1 MDDRPPLSATSSGE
15 GFFRRHRLELLVF
28 FGSLAIFAA
37 VSADRMLRQSQAPHF
52 VYLADAFL
60 HGRLDNRLPPPN
72 DNDWI
77 RYEGKTYVSFPP
89 VPAVLMMP
97 FVAVFG
103 VGFNDVLFTL
113 PFAALN
119 VLLMFLVLQMLSRE
133 GLSRLAKN
141 DNLWLAAFFGFG
153 TVHFCAA
160 VIGEVWF
167 TAQIVALT
175 FTLLYILCA
184 TRARRP
190 FWAGVWLALAFD
202 TRVNMAFS
210 VGYFALQLF
219 FPRRAD
225 GGFAAGDWK
234 AVLKK
239 GALFAIPC
247 LVVGGLQM
255 AMNHARFHDVFEFGH
270 RFLSGPAGNR
280 IREHGLYAYHY
291 LEWNLKAL
299 LIKLPVFSAKPPFVG
314 YDPDGMSIFITSPLV
329 VRLFWPREK
338 NWLYPILWAA
348 LIPSILPALFY
359 QNSGYVQFGYRFAL
373 DVMPYIVM
381 LLSVGRVP
389 VNRTTKVLIIIG
401 IIINLAGAIA
411 FKRTGPI

>member
-1 MDDRPPLSATSSGE
+1 MDDRTPMSASSSGE
-15 GFFRRHRLELLVF
+15 RFFRHRRLELLVF

-89 VPAVLMMP
+89 APAVLMMP

-103 VGFNDVLFTL
+103 IGFNDVLFTL

-133 GLSRLAKN
+133 GLSRLSKN

-225 GGFAAGDWK
+225 GRFAAGDWK
-234 AVLKK
+234 TVLKK
-239 GALFAIPC
+239 SALFAIPC

-255 AMNHARFHDVFEFGH
+255 AMNYVRFHDVFEFGH
-270 RFLSGPAGNR
+270 RFLGGPAGNR

-329 VRLFWPREK
+329 ARLFWPREK

-389 VNRTTKVLIIIG
+389 MTKATKVLIIIG

-411 FKRTGPI
+411 FKRSGPI

>member
-1 MDDRPPLSATSSGE
+1 MEEQESMPAPPVEES
-15 GFFRRHRLELLVF
+15 FFRRNRLILLIF
-28 FGSLAIFAA
+28 FGSLAVFAL
-37 VSADRMLRQSQAPHF
+37 VSADRLLRQSQAPHF

-60 HGRLDNRLPPPN
+60 HGQLDNRLPPPN

-77 RYEGKTYVSFPP
+77 RFEGKTYVSFPP
-89 VPAVLMMP
+89 LPAVLMMP

-103 VGFNDVLFTL
+103 IGFNDVLFTL

-119 VLLMFLVLQMLSRE
+119 VVLMFLVLQMLSRE
-133 GLSRLAKN
+133 GLSPLTRK
-141 DNLWLAAFFGFG
+141 DNLWLTAFFGFG
-153 TVHFCAA
+153 TVHFSAA

-184 TRARRP
+184 TRARHP
-190 FWAGVWLALAFD
+190 FWAGLFLVLAFD
-202 TRVNMAFS
+202 ARVNLAFT
-210 VGYFALQLF
+210 VGYFGLQLF
-219 FPRRAD
+219 FPRGAD
-225 GGFAAGDWK
+225 GSFAAGSWK
-234 AVLKK
+234 EIARRAAWFALPCAV
-239 GALFAIPC
+239 I
-247 LVVGGLQM
+247 GGLQM
-255 AMNHARFHDVFEFGH
+255 AMNYVRFHDVFEFGH

-280 IREHGLYAYHY
+280 IREHGLYGYHY

-299 LIKLPVFSAKPPFVG
+299 LVKLPTFSSKPPFVG

-329 VRLFWPREK
+329 AWLFWPKEK
-338 NWLYPILWAA
+338 NWLYPILWAT
-348 LIPSILPALFY
+348 LIPGILPALFY

-373 DVMPYIVM
+373 DVMPYVVM

-389 VNRTTKVLIIIG
+389 VTKTTKALIIIG

-411 FKRTGPI
+411 FKRSGPI